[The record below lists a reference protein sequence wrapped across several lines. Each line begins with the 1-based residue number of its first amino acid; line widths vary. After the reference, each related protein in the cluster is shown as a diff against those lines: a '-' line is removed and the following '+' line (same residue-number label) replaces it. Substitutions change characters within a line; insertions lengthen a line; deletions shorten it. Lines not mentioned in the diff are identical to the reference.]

1 MFLSVPTQWRFDPSS
16 VSKARLGK
24 ALTEKLGRRQGKTC
38 KASEGLKPDR
48 GTKKGKTMK
57 GNVKNMA
64 QGLVVSE
71 KSPIFALPNQRIS
84 ANQYIVD
91 STLWAYPCSTS
102 ALRSCAGL
110 ATEGGTPSFYTYNTT
125 FDGLCQTRSKV
136 CRRTI
141 VTDPHPITSIGSCR
155 AAKSCGFNSHTRSSS
170 ALKSTVSRRL
180 RSIVTLRL
188 SRPARHFWRS
198 VQRSSSSSI
207 EGLLCAST
215 IFLFIGASSRNL
227 NPLAL

>member
-1 MFLSVPTQWRFDPSS
+1 
-16 VSKARLGK
+16 
-24 ALTEKLGRRQGKTC
+24 
-38 KASEGLKPDR
+38 
-48 GTKKGKTMK
+48 
-57 GNVKNMA
+57 MA
-64 QGLVVSE
+64 QRLVVSE
-71 KSPIFALPNQRIS
+71 KSPIFALPKERVS

-102 ALRSCAGL
+102 ALRSRASL
-110 ATEGGTPSFYTYNTT
+110 ARNKGVRPFYTYNTT
-125 FDGLCQTRSKV
+125 FDEQCQRGSKV

-188 SRPARHFWRS
+188 SRPARRFWRS
-198 VQRSSSSSI
+198 VQLSSSSSI

-215 IFLFIGASSRNL
+215 IFLFFGVSSRNL